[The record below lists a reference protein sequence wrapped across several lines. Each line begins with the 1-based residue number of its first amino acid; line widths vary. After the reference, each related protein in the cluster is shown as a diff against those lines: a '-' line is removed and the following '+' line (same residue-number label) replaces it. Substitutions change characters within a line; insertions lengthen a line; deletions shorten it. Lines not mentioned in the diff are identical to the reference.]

1 MINNMIRSF
10 VMVHQ
15 TKKKILFLSVLAVA
29 LVVALVTLTLH
40 LLSINKTDD
49 GKLLPVLGSI
59 TVRENDSFSL
69 SFDFLTNNGSN
80 IEFLSQTDNLKI
92 TADAENFEV
101 LNYTVEISSGGN
113 PYIYAFHASCRV
125 QGMDPIELHKLT
137 IQTKTAK
144 YTYDLGKIKIV
155 PYKQPQETDHMKL
168 MSNRAGNTK
177 AGIGGYDAEYTN
189 EGIEPAVIKQIAID
203 SDFQA
208 FHPQVYLNDQ
218 LISDPQNINFSVPPK
233 ESVKLLIQFQ
243 KKDSPYEIFYFSP
256 TIILESS
263 TELRCPYVISGA
275 LLEQKNIQNL
285 YQKYLKS

>member
-1 MINNMIRSF
+1 
-10 VMVHQ
+10 MVHQ

-59 TVRENDSFSL
+59 NVRENDSFSL

-101 LNYTVEISSGGN
+101 LNYTVEKSSGGN

>member
-59 TVRENDSFSL
+59 NVRENDSFSL

-101 LNYTVEISSGGN
+101 LNYTVEKSSGGN

>member
-1 MINNMIRSF
+1 
-10 VMVHQ
+10 MVHQ

-59 TVRENDSFSL
+59 NVRENDSFSL

-101 LNYTVEISSGGN
+101 LNYTVEKSSGGN

-168 MSNRAGNTK
+168 MRNRAGNTK

>member
-1 MINNMIRSF
+1 
-10 VMVHQ
+10 MVHQ

-59 TVRENDSFSL
+59 NVRENDSFSL

-101 LNYTVEISSGGN
+101 LNYTVEKSSGGN

-263 TELRCPYVISGA
+263 TELRCPHVISGA

>member
-1 MINNMIRSF
+1 
-10 VMVHQ
+10 MVHQ

-59 TVRENDSFSL
+59 NVRENDSFSL

-101 LNYTVEISSGGN
+101 LNYTVEKSSGGN

-125 QGMDPIELHKLT
+125 QGIDPIELHKLT

>member
-1 MINNMIRSF
+1 M
-10 VMVHQ
+10 
-15 TKKKILFLSVLAVA
+15 FLSVLAVA

-59 TVRENDSFSL
+59 NVRENDSFSL

-92 TADAENFEV
+92 TADSENFEV
-101 LNYTVEISSGGN
+101 LNYTVEKSSGGN

-125 QGMDPIELHKLT
+125 QGIDPIELHKLT

-155 PYKQPQETDHMKL
+155 PHNQLQEPDHMKL
-168 MSNRAGNTK
+168 MSNRAANTK
-177 AGIGGYDAEYTN
+177 AGIGNYGAEYTN
-189 EGIEPAVIKQIAID
+189 EGTKPAVIKQIVID

-208 FHPQVYLNDQ
+208 YHPQVYLNDQ

-233 ESVKLLIQFQ
+233 ESVKLLIKFQ
-243 KKDSPYEIFYFSP
+243 KEDSPYEIFYFSP

-263 TELRCPYVISGA
+263 TELPLPLCNQRRSAGTKRHSKPISKIFERLIGINYVIS
-275 LLEQKNIQNL
+275 LDNIN
-285 YQKYLKS
+285 K

>member
-1 MINNMIRSF
+1 MEHS
-10 VMVHQ
+10 
-15 TKKKILFLSVLAVA
+15 TKKKGFFFRILAVILIA
-29 LVVALVTLTLH
+29 ALTLLTFH
-40 LLSINKTDD
+40 LFSIHKTDE

-59 TVRENDSFSL
+59 SVHENDSFSL

-80 IEFLSQTDNLKI
+80 IEFLNQTENLKI

-101 LNYTVEISSGGN
+101 LNYTVEKSSGGN

-125 QGMDPIELHKLT
+125 QGIDPIELHKLT

-144 YTYDLGKIKIV
+144 HTYDLGKIKIV
-155 PYKQPQETDHMKL
+155 PYNQVQEPDYMNL
-168 MSNRAGNTK
+168 RSNRAANTK
-177 AGIGGYDAEYTN
+177 AGIGNYGAEYTN
-189 EGIEPAVIKQIAID
+189 EGTKPAVIKQIVID

-218 LISDPQNINFSVPPK
+218 LISYPQNINFSVPPK

-243 KKDSPYEIFYFSP
+243 KEDSPYEIFYFSP

-263 TELRCPYVISGA
+263 AELRCPYAISGA
-275 LLEQKNIQNL
+275 LLEQKDIQNL
-285 YQKYLKS
+285 YQKYLKE

>member
-1 MINNMIRSF
+1 
-10 VMVHQ
+10 MVHQ

-59 TVRENDSFSL
+59 NVRENDSFSL

-101 LNYTVEISSGGN
+101 LNYTVEKSSGGN

-233 ESVKLLIQFQ
+233 ESVKHLIQFQ